1 MVTKLLLTGLLATT
15 LVFAQRGGGGGMGG
29 DEGGGGG
36 GRGGRGDM
44 GAQLMARPSRMD
56 ILTQALNLTKEQKKL
71 VKTTM
76 DDGQKEAG
84 PVREQLA
91 KGRKAIAEAVAGGNQ
106 EQVTSA
112 VNAYAAAEAEM
123 TTIELKAFAK
133 IYPALEKD
141 QRQRGAQL
149 YGMMAGIF
157 KGKNW
162 NE

>member
-1 MVTKLLLTGLLATT
+1 MVTKLLLTGFFATT
-15 LVFAQRGGGGGMGG
+15 LMFAQRGGGGGM
-29 DEGGGGG
+29 DAEEGVGG
-36 GRGGRGDM
+36 GRGGRGNM
-44 GAQLMARPSRMD
+44 GAQLMAVPSRMD
-56 ILTQALNLTKEQKKL
+56 ILTQALKLTKDQRKL

-91 KGRKAIAEAVAGGNQ
+91 KGRKAIAQAVAGGNQ

-112 VNAYAAAEAEM
+112 VNAYATAEAEM

-141 QRQRGAQL
+141 QRQRGGQL